1 MPRGLSKPTEDSPL
15 EYIERFIRDRYEK
28 IKEASRKSDR
38 WMKQIEEANKL
49 RKEKENA
56 THDG

>member
-1 MPRGLSKPTEDSPL
+1 MPRGLSKPTEDSPV

-38 WMKQIEEANKL
+38 WLEQIREANKL
-49 RKEKENA
+49 RKEGK
-56 THDG
+56 DV